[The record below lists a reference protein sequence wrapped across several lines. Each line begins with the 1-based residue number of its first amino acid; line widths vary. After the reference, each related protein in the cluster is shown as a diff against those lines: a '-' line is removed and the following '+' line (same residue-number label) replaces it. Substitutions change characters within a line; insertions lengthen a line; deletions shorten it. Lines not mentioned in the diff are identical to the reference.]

1 MTSVNVNKFLSRKW
15 TLAIMIVALASVL
28 LVLGTL
34 TGSVWAAVVGT
45 VYSGY
50 VLANVSQDVLK
61 DKE

>member
-1 MTSVNVNKFLSRKW
+1 
-15 TLAIMIVALASVL
+15 MIVVLASVL